1 MKNLLS
7 SIILT
12 IGMLSCAS
20 CTDLMKDDGSRG
32 FANVATIVEMQKTVS
47 TATRDTMPVWLFR
60 TARNLPARNGV
71 TSTFITQ
78 KTTGPP
84 LPMA

>member
-32 FANVATIVEMQKTVS
+32 FANVATIVGDAE
-47 TATRDTMPVWLFR
+47 
-60 TARNLPARNGV
+60 NG
-71 TSTFITQ
+71 FY
-78 KTTGPP
+78 
-84 LPMA
+84 

>member
-32 FANVATIVEMQKTVS
+32 FANVATIV
-47 TATRDTMPVWLFR
+47 
-60 TARNLPARNGV
+60 ARNGV

>member
-32 FANVATIVEMQKTVS
+32 FANVATIVGDAENGFYC
-47 TATRDTMPVWLFR
+47 WLFR